1 MSRRK
6 ILPAQVDFTGGQIAA
21 EARRRDD
28 LPLLRT
34 GGRVMQNL
42 RPRAIGTA
50 RQRPGRRAFMVASGP
65 RVDAV
70 RMTPVLEYKLVFST
84 GRVDITDAAGL
95 VIASSAIPAYLWT
108 DATVSL
114 ISWTMVDNEITV
126 CFPGMRPQKLIWS
139 AATETWAFAP
149 FAFTVRNGNVM
160 APFVRT
166 SAIGA
171 TMTPGDFVGTVPLI
185 CSADFFTSAMVGEM
199 LSLLGRQVRVDA
211 VADPRTATVTIAK
224 RLPDCVSFDLTKSAA
239 FEVGEVA
246 ESVTTKLKIEVGSV
260 VDGASVSGT
269 LMSTLEWG
277 GTSVA
282 DTLVSDDGSAAT
294 SAINLVTPPLPILQ
308 WLEEFMSDRVGWPA
322 KCFSVNGRLGF
333 CDFPQRPDAVLF
345 SALGDQSTF
354 WIDGGAAGYTS
365 AAGASATSAILEYAP
380 RKVRVKHCVGFGD
393 VLVFTD
399 GGVFQIPISAQN
411 PLKPGSVEFRQIN
424 RDACSD
430 IQPVAGQDAV
440 LYVNAGLSRVTAVLA
455 TGAASRSYSSGD
467 VTEHTDLIVNPRALA
482 LASGDAKHPE
492 RMIYLV
498 RGDGSVIA
506 GRFVTSGDRFG
517 VGWYPWPSSGLVS
530 WVTLATNDV
539 LFTTGYGDRYVVEIQ
554 DDDALVDCAVPL
566 NDPPVALAQAEFGPL
581 WWLAGDTVTV
591 LDGARDLGERAVD
604 DLGFIVTQGGETL
617 DGAGVVAGKRWTV
630 QFEPFVPGV
639 PGGQDNNQ
647 RQTMRRITKFSAAM
661 KVANGARVQT
671 TQIPAYGHA
680 DNAEGQPP
688 IIDGKWSAPGPE
700 RSSDDPRVAVV
711 KDRPGQIEIMEV
723 SMRVSI

>member
-1 MSRRK
+1 MT
-6 ILPAQVDFTGGQIAA
+6 PADFTGS
-21 EARRRDD
+21 
-28 LPLLRT
+28 
-34 GGRVMQNL
+34 
-42 RPRAIGTA
+42 
-50 RQRPGRRAFMVASGP
+50 VA
-65 RVDAV
+65 
-70 RMTPVLEYKLVFST
+70 
-84 GRVDITDAAGL
+84 
-95 VIASSAIPAYLWT
+95 
-108 DATVSL
+108 
-114 ISWTMVDNEITV
+114 
-126 CFPGMRPQKLIWS
+126 
-139 AATETWAFAP
+139 
-149 FAFTVRNGNVM
+149 
-160 APFVRT
+160 
-166 SAIGA
+166 
-171 TMTPGDFVGTVPLI
+171 LI
-185 CSADFFTSAMVGEM
+185 CSADYFTAAMVGET
-199 LSLLGRQVRVDA
+199 LSLLGRQVRIDA

-224 RLPDCVSFDLTKSAA
+224 RLPDCVSFDMVKTAA
-239 FEVGEVA
+239 FEVGEAA

-260 VDGASVSGT
+260 VDGASVAGT

-294 SAINLVTPPLPILQ
+294 SAINAVTPPLPILQ
-308 WLEEFMSDRVGWPA
+308 WTEEFMNDRVGWPS

-467 VTEHTDLIVNPRALA
+467 VTEHTDLIVNPRAMA

-492 RMIYLV
+492 RMIYIV

-517 VGWYPWPSSGLVS
+517 VGWYPWPSAGLVS

-539 LFTTGYGDRYVVEIQ
+539 LFTTGYGANYVVEMQ
-554 DDDALVDCAVPL
+554 DDDVLLDGALPI
-566 NDPPVALAQAEFGPL
+566 NDPPTAMARAGFGPL
-581 WWLAGDTVTV
+581 WWLAGGTVTV

-604 DLGFIVTQGGETL
+604 DLGDIVARDGEDL
-617 DGAGVVAGKRWTV
+617 SGAGIMAGKAWTV
-630 QFEPFVPGV
+630 RLDPFVPGV
-639 PGGQDNNQ
+639 QGGQDNNQ
-647 RQTMRRITKFSAAM
+647 RQTMRRITKFTAVL

-671 TQIPAYGHA
+671 THIPAYGHA
-680 DNAEGQPP
+680 DDAEGEPP
-688 IIDGKWSAPGPE
+688 LMDGKWSAPGPE
-700 RSSDDPRVAVV
+700 RSSDDPVVSIV
-711 KDRPGQIEIMEV
+711 KDRPGLIEIMEV

>member
-34 GGRVMQNL
+34 GGRIMQNL
-42 RPRAIGTA
+42 RPRAIGTV
-50 RQRPGRRAFMVASGP
+50 RQRPGRRALFIATGP

-70 RMTPVLEYKLVFST
+70 RMTPSAEYKLVFST
-84 GRVDITDAAGL
+84 GRVDITDSTGI
-95 VIASSAIPAYLWT
+95 VVASRANAAYLWT
-108 DATVSL
+108 NETVSL
-114 ISWTMVDNEITV
+114 ISWTVVDYEITV
-126 CFPGMRPQKLIWS
+126 CYPGMRPQKLIWNS
-139 AATETWAFAP
+139 ATETWGFAA

-160 APFVRT
+160 APFVRV

-171 TMTPGDFVGTVPLI
+171 TMTPADFTGAVSLV
-185 CSADFFTSAMVGEM
+185 CSADFFTSAMIGET
-199 LSLLGRQVRVDA
+199 LSLLGRQVRIDA
-211 VADPRTATVTIAK
+211 VTDPRTATVTIAK
-224 RLPDCVSFDLTKSAA
+224 RLPDCVQFELVKSAA

-246 ESVTTKLKIEVGSV
+246 ESVTTKLKIEVGEV
-260 VDGASVSGT
+260 VDGVSVSGT

-277 GTSVA
+277 GTTVA

-294 SAINLVTPPLPILQ
+294 TVINAVTPPLPILQ
-308 WLEEFMSDRVGWPA
+308 WSEEFMNDRVGWPG
-322 KCFSVNGRLGF
+322 KCFSINGRLGF

-345 SALGDQSTF
+345 SALSDQSTF
-354 WIDGGAAGYTS
+354 WIDGGAAGFTS

-393 VLVFTD
+393 VIVFTD
-399 GGVFQIPISAQN
+399 GGVFQIPISVQN

-430 IQPVAGQDAV
+430 IQPVAGQDAI
-440 LYVNAGLSRVTAVLA
+440 LYVNAGLSRVTAILA

-467 VTEHTDLIVNPRALA
+467 VTEHCDLIVNPRALA

-517 VGWYPWPSSGLVS
+517 VGWYPWPSEGLVS

-539 LFTTGYGDRYVVEIQ
+539 LFTTGYGDNYVVEVQ
-554 DDDALVDCAVPL
+554 DDDALVDGAISV
-566 NDPPVALAQAEFGPL
+566 NSPPEAMGGVGYGPL
-581 WWLAGDTVTV
+581 WWLAGGTVTV
-591 LDGARDLGERAVD
+591 LDGARDLGDRAVD
-604 DLGFIVTQGGETL
+604 DLGYIVAQDGETL
-617 DGAGVVAGKRWTV
+617 DGAGIVAGKRWTV
-630 QFEPFVPGV
+630 QFDPFVPGV
-639 PGGQDNNQ
+639 QGGQDNNQ
-647 RQTMRRITKFSAAM
+647 RQTMRRITRFSAVM

-688 IIDGKWSAPGPE
+688 VIDGKWSAPGPE
-700 RSSDDPRVAVV
+700 RSSDDPRVSVV
-711 KDRPGQIEIMEV
+711 KDRPGLVEIMEV